1 MRFQSHILSE
11 LDGRDYLKLS
21 LSHLE
26 EKIYI
31 KILENIQTLFKTF
44 DIFLYK
50 ITVYGKKAISQALR
64 NILRVIFWQSSY
76 LKQKF

>member
-50 ITVYGKKAISQALR
+50 ITVYGEKKCHISNSKKDPKDNLSAIQLP
-64 NILRVIFWQSSY
+64 
-76 LKQKF
+76 

>member
-50 ITVYGKKAISQALR
+50 ITVYGKKMP
-64 NILRVIFWQSSY
+64 Y
-76 LKQKF
+76 LKL

>member
-11 LDGRDYLKLS
+11 LDGRDYQTLS
-21 LSHLE
+21 QSHLE
-26 EKIYI
+26 ENIFI

-50 ITVYGKKAISQALR
+50 ITVYGKKAISQTLR
-64 NILRVIFWQSSY
+64 NIQG
-76 LKQKF
+76 

>member
-31 KILENIQTLFKTF
+31 KILENIQTS
-44 DIFLYK
+44 I
-50 ITVYGKKAISQALR
+50 Q
-64 NILRVIFWQSSY
+64 NI
-76 LKQKF
+76 

>member
-1 MRFQSHILSE
+1 MLFQSPILSE

-31 KILENIQTLFKTF
+31 MILENIQTLFKTF

-50 ITVYGKKAISQALR
+50 ITVYGKKCHISNSKRDPKDNLFPIQLP
-64 NILRVIFWQSSY
+64 
-76 LKQKF
+76 